1 MFVPIS
7 LPSFR
12 HKIIKL
18 SPKNVIQSP
27 TIKRTTRT
35 KKEVG
40 KSLISIFVVKAYID
54 KDKIIKTNK
63 TQRIAI
69 VLNENKI
76 TNLHIIMEMHK
87 IKIKKIK

>member
-1 MFVPIS
+1 MQ
-7 LPSFR
+7 R
-12 HKIIKL
+12 
-18 SPKNVIQSP
+18 P

-76 TNLHIIMEMHK
+76 TNLQIIMEMHK
-87 IKIKKIK
+87 VKIKKIK